1 MKKCIAPIIVMVLS
15 AVVGFLAGAL
25 MGYGTADSAIGI
37 AILFAVIAGFACVIY
52 TLKSNDSKNNS
63 DSD

>member
-15 AVVGFLAGAL
+15 AAVGFFAGAL

-52 TLKSNDSKNNS
+52 TLNKREDNNDNS
-63 DSD
+63 D